1 MLLASPDKG
10 GGGTENEERLK
21 LKGERSTDN
30 SQRND

>member
-10 GGGTENEERLK
+10 GGNGERGTV
-21 LKGERSTDN
+21 KGEGSTDN